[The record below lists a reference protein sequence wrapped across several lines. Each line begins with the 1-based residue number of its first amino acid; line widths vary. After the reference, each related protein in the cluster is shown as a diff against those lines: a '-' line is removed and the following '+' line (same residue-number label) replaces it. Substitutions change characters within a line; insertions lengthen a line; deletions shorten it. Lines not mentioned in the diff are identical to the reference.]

1 MRRYIDV
8 GNAVSYAISGLTRY
22 IDGEE
27 WIRTNEVRESLRTMP
42 TADVRENVHGHWT
55 DDCECSVCGFGVD
68 PITVGSNYCPHC
80 GADMRGEKQ

>member
-42 TADVRENVHGHWT
+42 TADVV
-55 DDCECSVCGFGVD
+55 SK
-68 PITVGSNYCPHC
+68 
-80 GADMRGEKQ
+80 EKYDRLL

>member
-8 GNAVSYAISGLTRY
+8 GNAVSYAVSGLTRY

-42 TADVRENVHGHWT
+42 TADVRKNVHGEWLYDGT
-55 DDCECSVCGFGVD
+55 YYKCSACLDLCYASF
-68 PITVGSNYCPHC
+68 NFCPNC
-80 GADMRGEKQ
+80 GADMRGEEQ